1 MNIIVPNKLLTLSV
15 SDLQIHPGD
24 TNMYSVG
31 FRNLIENH
39 LNLLRI
45 LPSTKRLPI
54 DPKKEHSYCGDFYN
68 LLYNEFGI
76 AQDILWVV
84 MRVNH
89 LNSPLDYTGALGYV
103 TLPSRSEIEQ
113 LLRRYLNSTTI

>member
-1 MNIIVPNKLLTLSV
+1 
-15 SDLQIHPGD
+15 
-24 TNMYSVG
+24 MYSVG

-54 DPKKEHSYCGDFYN
+54 DPKKEHSYYGDFYN

-103 TLPSRSEIEQ
+103 TIPSRSEIEQ